1 MKSTWTRVATKD
13 LPAAPEDAAT
23 IVISVP
29 FHGYEVTRAI
39 TFVHTGQNSF
49 AGLVINKGKTTG
61 MWRWAPDSFANPVF
75 ISNCWVNEKGQ
86 KKRYAGGLPICNS
99 IRNLIAS
106 YLEGERIAA

>member
-39 TFVHTGQNSF
+39 TVVQTGQNHQQ
-49 AGLVINKGKTTG
+49 
-61 MWRWAPDSFANPVF
+61 
-75 ISNCWVNEKGQ
+75 GQ
-86 KKRYAGGLPICNS
+86 DHGHVEMGSRLFCQS
-99 IRNLIAS
+99 SVHQQL
-106 YLEGERIAA
+106 LGEREGTEEALCRRPAHLQQHPESYRIVS